1 MHFSQYLLKKI
12 QAVISYW
19 NDQSFLYHS
28 FYQTLKKSVRQIQH
42 NYVHAHFAVHSYGLT
57 TKSVSLMHVCACHLH
72 HFSLALQWRTIFGFK
87 KKTIQTTDKLMQRW
101 IKLKLKL
108 KLKLKAVDS
117 ETTFDALFL
126 ATDARC
132 MSVSPTQTLH
142 ILFTTSIFINWLI
155 IKPINCYR
163 LLWSLYIF
171 ATVYSFAMLYTT
183 LLAKKHDRQTKI

>member
-57 TKSVSLMHVCACHLH
+57 TKSVSLMHVCACHPH

-87 KKTIQTTDKLMQRW
+87 KNNSNYWQ
-101 IKLKLKL
+101 
-108 KLKLKAVDS
+108 
-117 ETTFDALFL
+117 
-126 ATDARC
+126 TDATVNKTETETEGSRQWDDFRR
-132 MSVSPTQTLH
+132 SVSCNWRSVHVCFTYTNIAH
-142 ILFTTSIFINWLI
+142 IIHNINI
-155 IKPINCYR
+155 Y
-163 LLWSLYIF
+163 
-171 ATVYSFAMLYTT
+171 
-183 LLAKKHDRQTKI
+183 